1 MIHSIPAPPAD
12 MARELVYLARPRERR
27 SFHTVLEA
35 AALLGGSHRELTMK
49 ASRTGDVLQLE
60 LDIELGE
67 GRIVES
73 FRATVTPHGLRAETM
88 LRRVTDGGAV
98 VVREEQAEFGG
109 RVLALPVA
117 TYPEVMLPFMLGW
130 FPLDGRRRS
139 LYAWINDRFVA
150 RVYVESGKRVRVEL
164 PGGRAD
170 AIECTM
176 YPDLNDWVPIGNT
189 LGQLAKPLLPKY
201 RMWIEPVAP
210 FRLLRF
216 EGPYGPPG
224 APEFVLEL
232 DGRRPASRP

>member
-1 MIHSIPAPPAD
+1 MIQSIPAPPAGL
-12 MARELVYLARPRERR
+12 ASRLVYLARPRERR

-35 AALLGGSHRELTMK
+35 GALLGAAQRELTMT
-49 ASRTGDVLQLE
+49 ASRTGDVVELE
-60 LDIELGE
+60 LGIELAQ
-67 GRIVES
+67 GRILES
-73 FRATVTPHGLRAETM
+73 FRALVTPSGLRAATM
-88 LRRVTDGGAV
+88 LRRVTDGEAA
-98 VVREEQAEFGG
+98 VVREERAEFGG
-109 RVLALPVA
+109 RVLALPTA

-139 LYAWINDRFVA
+139 VYAWINDRFVA
-150 RVYVESGKRVRVEL
+150 RVYVETGRRVRLDL
-164 PGGRAD
+164 PGARAD

-201 RMWIEPVAP
+201 RMWIEPAAP
-210 FRLLRF
+210 FALLRF

-232 DGRRPASRP
+232 DRRRP